1 MMGFEK
7 FTEHVLEVIHAKVG
21 GAFQIK
27 KQMVT
32 KNNNV
37 KLTGIMVVKGEADIG
52 PCVYLDAFY
61 RDYETDGMR
70 LEEIVDEVYRLI
82 VKNDGETLDFD
93 IAGLKKWE
101 TVWGNVYAKLINAE
115 QNKELLGR
123 IPHRNFMDL
132 AVVYYAVA
140 RDHAQKDIGTILI
153 YNGHMEMWGQEEEN
167 LYRTAMMNM
176 RADGEV
182 EFAAVET
189 IIKHMEPDITFPS
202 VSGNVPR
209 DTRMYILTNRRKC
222 FGAAEILDKKILW
235 MIADKIGDGFLVL
248 PSSVHET
255 VVLPPRD
262 ESEYER
268 LADMVREVNDTQV
281 DVEERLSYHVY
292 AYSRDEE
299 ALRIVA

>member
-1 MMGFEK
+1 MGFEK

-268 LADMVREVNDTQV
+268 LADMVRVVNNTQV

-299 ALRIVA
+299 TLQIVA

>member
-1 MMGFEK
+1 MGFEK

-123 IPHRNFMDL
+123 P
-132 AVVYYAVA
+132 VY
-140 RDHAQKDIGTILI
+140 H
-153 YNGHMEMWGQEEEN
+153 
-167 LYRTAMMNM
+167 
-176 RADGEV
+176 
-182 EFAAVET
+182 
-189 IIKHMEPDITFPS
+189 
-202 VSGNVPR
+202 
-209 DTRMYILTNRRKC
+209 
-222 FGAAEILDKKILW
+222 
-235 MIADKIGDGFLVL
+235 
-248 PSSVHET
+248 
-255 VVLPPRD
+255 
-262 ESEYER
+262 
-268 LADMVREVNDTQV
+268 
-281 DVEERLSYHVY
+281 
-292 AYSRDEE
+292 
-299 ALRIVA
+299 